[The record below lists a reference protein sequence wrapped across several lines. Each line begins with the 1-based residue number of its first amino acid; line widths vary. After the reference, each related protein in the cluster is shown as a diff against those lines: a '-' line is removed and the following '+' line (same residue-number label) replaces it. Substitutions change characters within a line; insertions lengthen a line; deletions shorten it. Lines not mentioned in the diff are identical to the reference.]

1 MADSELAP
9 AAASAPGDVAA
20 AASAPGDVAVAAPA
34 VPGRRRDPRAAFAL
48 LRLRNYRL
56 LWSGLLISHVGSWM
70 QFTALGYLID
80 DLTRAPVYLGL
91 LGLVQA
97 VPRLLFAFL
106 GGVAADRL
114 DRRMVLLVTNA
125 ALMASATLLGVLA
138 VTGRIQV
145 WHVLVIGAFNS
156 FANSFDMP
164 ARQSMVPSLVGER
177 HLMAAV
183 SLNSM
188 AFNGSGIIGPS
199 IGGVV
204 IATVGVA
211 GCFFANALTYIA
223 VLAALLRMQVPP
235 RQSQARESVGQD
247 IREGLALLVR
257 HRHVLAVLG
266 LVAVVSFFGRPYI
279 RLMPAMAREV
289 LGVGPQGLGVLQ
301 AAPGIGT
308 VLAVFA
314 IGALGD
320 APRGRLLLRA
330 GAAMGTLVVLVAL
343 SRWFLLSVALLV
355 TVGTAQAV
363 ALAAANTVLQ
373 TTVRPE
379 QRGRIMGLYGMVTFG
394 MFALG
399 TLPLGALAGAIGVGA
414 ALALGG
420 AVVVAVAGLVALGAP
435 QVARL

>member
-1 MADSELAP
+1 MTDSELAP
-9 AAASAPGDVAA
+9 A
-20 AASAPGDVAVAAPA
+20 VAAPA
-34 VPGRRRDPRAAFAL
+34 PGDAAVAEAAPGRRDPRAAFAV
-48 LRLRNYRL
+48 LRLRDFRL
-56 LWSGLLISHVGSWM
+56 LWSGLFISHAGSWM

-80 DLTRAPVYLGL
+80 DLTRAPVYLGV

-114 DRRMVLLVTNA
+114 DRRVVLLVTNA
-125 ALMASATLLGVLA
+125 TLMLSATLLGLLA

-145 WHVLVIGAFNS
+145 WHVLAIGAFNS
-156 FANSFDMP
+156 LANAFDMP

-183 SLNSM
+183 SLNAM

-199 IGGVV
+199 VGGVV

-223 VLAALLRMQVPP
+223 VLAALLCMRVPP
-235 RQSQARESVGQD
+235 QRGQARESVGQD
-247 IREGLALLVR
+247 IREGLALVGR
-257 HRHVLAVLG
+257 HPHVLAVLG

-279 RLMPAMAREV
+279 RLMPALAREV
-289 LGVGPQGLGVLQ
+289 LRVGPQGLGVLQ
-301 AAPGIGT
+301 AAPGVGT
-308 VLAVFA
+308 VLAVLV

-320 APRGRLLLRA
+320 AARGRLLLRA
-330 GAAMGTLVVLVAL
+330 GAAMGALVVLFAL
-343 SRWFLLSVALLV
+343 SRWFPLAVALLV
-355 TVGTAQAV
+355 AVGTAQAV

-399 TLPLGALAGAIGVGA
+399 TLPVGALAGAVGVGA

-420 AVVVAVAGLVALGAP
+420 AVVVAAVGLVALAAP

>member
-1 MADSELAP
+1 VARRAVRVALVDARPDGSSAP
-9 AAASAPGDVAA
+9 TDAAA
-20 AASAPGDVAVAAPA
+20 
-34 VPGRRRDPRAAFAL
+34 GRRRDPRAALAV
-48 LRLRNYRL
+48 LRLRDFRL
-56 LWSGLLISHVGSWM
+56 LWSGLFVSHVGSWM

-106 GGVAADRL
+106 GGVVADRF
-114 DRRMVLLVTNA
+114 DRRMVLVVTNA
-125 ALMASATLLGVLA
+125 ALMLSALWLGLLA
-138 VTGRIQV
+138 VMGRIQV

-177 HLMAAV
+177 DLMAAV

-199 IGGVV
+199 VAGVV
-204 IATVGVA
+204 IAAVGPA
-211 GCFFANALTYIA
+211 GCFFANALSYVA
-223 VLAALLRMQVPP
+223 VLAALLRMRVPP
-235 RQSQARESVGQD
+235 QRSPARASVARD
-247 IREGLALLVR
+247 IRDGLALLVR
-257 HRHVLAVLG
+257 HRHVLTVLG
-266 LVAVVSFFGRPYI
+266 LVAAVSFFGRPYI
-279 RLMPAMAREV
+279 RLMPALAREV
-289 LGVGPQGLGVLQ
+289 LTVGPQGLGVLQ
-301 AAPGIGT
+301 AAPGLGT
-308 VLAVFA
+308 VLAVLV

-320 APRGRLLLRA
+320 VPRGRLLLRA
-330 GAAMGTLVVLVAL
+330 AAAMGALVVLFGL
-343 SRWFLLSVALLV
+343 SRWFLLSVVLLV
-355 TVGTAQAV
+355 AVGTAQAV

-399 TLPLGALAGAIGVGA
+399 TLPVSALAGEVGVGA

-420 AVVVAVAGLVALGAP
+420 AVVVAVVAVVALLTP

>member
-1 MADSELAP
+1 MTDSDLAP
-9 AAASAPGDVAA
+9 AVASAP
-20 AASAPGDVAVAAPA
+20 PGAAAPA
-34 VPGRRRDPRAAFAL
+34 DAPPRGRRDPRAAFAV
-48 LRLRNYRL
+48 LRLRDFRL
-56 LWSGLLISHVGSWM
+56 LWSGLFISHVGSWM

-106 GGVAADRL
+106 GGVVADRL
-114 DRRMVLLVTNA
+114 DRRAVLLVTNA
-125 ALMASATLLGVLA
+125 ALMLSAALLGVLA
-138 VTGRIQV
+138 VTDRIQV

-177 HLMAAV
+177 DLMAAV

-188 AFNGSGIIGPS
+188 AFNGSGIVGPS
-199 IGGVV
+199 IAGVV
-204 IATVGVA
+204 IAAVGVA
-211 GCFFANALTYIA
+211 GCFFANALSYVA
-223 VLAALLRMQVPP
+223 VLVALLRMRVPP
-235 RQSQARESVGQD
+235 QRSQARASVGRD

-257 HRHVLAVLG
+257 HRHVLTVLG
-266 LVAVVSFFGRPYI
+266 LVAAVSFFGRPYI
-279 RLMPAMAREV
+279 RLMPALAREV

-301 AAPGIGT
+301 AAPGLGT
-308 VLAVFA
+308 VLAVLV

-330 GAAMGTLVVLVAL
+330 GAAMGALVVLFGL
-343 SRWFLLSVALLV
+343 SRWFLLSVVLLV
-355 TVGTAQAV
+355 AVGTAQAV

-399 TLPLGALAGAIGVGA
+399 TLPVGALAGAVGVGA

-420 AVVVAVAGLVALGAP
+420 LVVVGVVGLVALLTP